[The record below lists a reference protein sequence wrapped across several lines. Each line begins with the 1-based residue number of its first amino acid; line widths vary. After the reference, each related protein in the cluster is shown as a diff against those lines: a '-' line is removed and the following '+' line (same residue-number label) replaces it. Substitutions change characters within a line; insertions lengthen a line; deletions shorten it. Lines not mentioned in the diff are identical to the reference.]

1 MNRLNQMKIEI
12 IGTENRV
19 EVTTGEGAGRKVKRL
34 KGINCVMTDK
44 VNFDGE
50 HVIVCT
56 ELEI

>member
-1 MNRLNQMKIEI
+1 MNRPNQMKIEI
-12 IGTENRV
+12 TDTENRV
-19 EVTTGEGAGRKVKRL
+19 DVTTGEGAGGKVKWV
-34 KGINCVMTDK
+34 KGINYVMTDK

>member
-1 MNRLNQMKIEI
+1 MKIEI

-19 EVTTGEGAGRKVKRL
+19 EVTAGEGAGRKVKWV
-34 KGINCVMTDK
+34 KGINCVMMDQ

>member
-1 MNRLNQMKIEI
+1 MKIEI

-19 EVTTGEGAGRKVKRL
+19 EVTTGEGAGRKVKRV

-50 HVIVCT
+50 HVIVCK
-56 ELEI
+56 EQK

>member
-1 MNRLNQMKIEI
+1 MKIEI
-12 IGTENRV
+12 TDTENRV
-19 EVTTGEGAGRKVKRL
+19 DVTTGEGAGGKVKWV
-34 KGINCVMTDK
+34 KGINYVMTDK

>member
-1 MNRLNQMKIEI
+1 MNRLNQIKIEI

-19 EVTTGEGAGRKVKRL
+19 EVTAGEGAGRKVKWV
-34 KGINCVMTDK
+34 KGINCVMMDQ